1 MANNY
6 FEEVNEKVDKTR
18 ERFMVENIEPMNA
31 SCLGVWVYNYGDI
44 SISVTASVLRSGS
57 FIGQI
62 TDQFIQSGEMKQ
74 LDIPVQTLYKGDEL
88 VVKVKSVRE
97 TTENENYLLR

>member
-57 FIGQI
+57 VIGQI